1 MRPVRVILRDA
12 GGQLSEQVQGLVVG
26 EYPEPVDAVG
36 GRRQLS
42 RHPVQP
48 GRDQRTASRPA
59 DGQMK
64 GVRRLPHVVEED
76 QDPLVPHRGPEAS
89 GGLGHVLGVGE
100 ANGAD
105 GAAS

>member
-1 MRPVRVILRDA
+1 
-12 GGQLSEQVQGLVVG
+12 
-26 EYPEPVDAVG
+26 
-36 GRRQLS
+36 
-42 RHPVQP
+42 
-48 GRDQRTASRPA
+48 
-59 DGQMK
+59 MK